1 MVSLNSSV
9 FVTGMCCLFLRAN
22 FKLVAVSGKL
32 YAVGGHCLGTVECYS
47 PEQDWWT
54 CVSSMPDPLA
64 EFSACECQ
72 GMIYVMGGY
81 TARGACQTCME
92 RGHMHA
98 RGLQTV
104 TGTV

>member
-1 MVSLNSSV
+1 MYQSLLSC
-9 FVTGMCCLFLRAN
+9 FTRCLLFIRSN
-22 FKLVAVSGKL
+22 FKLLAVQGKL
-32 YAVGGHCLGTVECYS
+32 YAVGGQCLGTVECYS

-81 TARGACQTCME
+81 TARGWYN
-92 RGHMHA
+92 
-98 RGLQTV
+98 LI
-104 TGTV
+104 

>member
-1 MVSLNSSV
+1 MEPGGFAQPEEVKKNKTQTPPLKHGHLLSRLTRCVLAARS
-9 FVTGMCCLFLRAN
+9 N
-22 FKLVAVSGKL
+22 FKLLAVQGRL
-32 YAVGGHCLGTVECYS
+32 YAVGGQCLGTVECYS

-81 TARGACQTCME
+81 TARG
-92 RGHMHA
+92 
-98 RGLQTV
+98 
-104 TGTV
+104 

>member
-1 MVSLNSSV
+1 M
-9 FVTGMCCLFLRAN
+9 
-22 FKLVAVSGKL
+22 
-32 YAVGGHCLGTVECYS
+32 GGQCLGTVECYS

-81 TARGACQTCME
+81 TARGELE
-92 RGHMHA
+92 RTAGA
-98 RGLQTV
+98 FQNTFTPNSAL
-104 TGTV
+104 

>member
-1 MVSLNSSV
+1 MCLLCVMLLTSLCTSDPPPVRS
-9 FVTGMCCLFLRAN
+9 N
-22 FKLVAVSGKL
+22 FKLLSVRGKL
-32 YAVGGHCLGTVECYS
+32 YAVGGQCLGTVECYN

-81 TARGACQTCME
+81 TARGVC
-92 RGHMHA
+92 G
-98 RGLQTV
+98 
-104 TGTV
+104 